1 MCVSV
6 CVSVCAW
13 GGGTDTLRLLHTYV
27 RMLHGHLT
35 KPVVAT
41 TQQELYIN
49 TSVSPNNA
57 GMTIQCHCD
66 VYVYAILV
74 SVGITSHVHIVA
86 KHCTYGTGY
95 IGPLEASNCISEGVI
110 GGQTKNQ
117 LKNQKLQHAT
127 KEKQWLS
134 VEQPL
139 TFK

>member
-6 CVSVCAW
+6 CACG

-49 TSVSPNNA
+49 TSVSPNDA
-57 GMTIQCHCD
+57 GMTIQCHCH

-74 SVGITSHVHIVA
+74 SVGITSHVHIV
-86 KHCTYGTGY
+86 G
-95 IGPLEASNCISEGVI
+95 
-110 GGQTKNQ
+110 
-117 LKNQKLQHAT
+117 
-127 KEKQWLS
+127 
-134 VEQPL
+134 
-139 TFK
+139 